1 MLGRGCGRQTFLW
14 QSEDSG
20 WRAGEGLCG
29 EKGSLLAPRNLH
41 SWHIQLHWALQ
52 SLGIFFRLPLTPSSL
67 ELDFQGLIS
76 FHFLQRSGDFF
87 SKLPSFTAIRVI
99 ILPPP
104 FLMATPSPSAGRAW
118 PQLSPKAPCFL
129 QERSQESRTGVA
141 LILQEPFSHRED
153 VLAELSEVWGVQE
166 AQIETDAGSLLQAL
180 KSLTSPACNEGQELC
195 VCV

>member
-76 FHFLQRSGDFF
+76 FHFLQGSGDFF
-87 SKLPSFTAIRVI
+87 LKASFFYSHQGYYSSTSVPNGNSKCRESLATAFSKGSMF
-99 ILPPP
+99 PPGEVTGEQDRSGFDP
-104 FLMATPSPSAGRAW
+104 PGTFLTQGRC
-118 PQLSPKAPCFL
+118 SG
-129 QERSQESRTGVA
+129 RT
-141 LILQEPFSHRED
+141 Q
-153 VLAELSEVWGVQE
+153 
-166 AQIETDAGSLLQAL
+166 
-180 KSLTSPACNEGQELC
+180 
-195 VCV
+195 